1 MAAEET
7 MPTKQGDISLLND
20 PVAQELLHAPIPAH
34 LSYVWTD
41 GSPRVIPIGFTWT
54 GSELVTGTPHNAPKM
69 LALKDGQPVA
79 VTIDSYTPPYH
90 VLYLRGI
97 VRLSPYDGIVPEW
110 AQAGERLMGKEGGTA
125 FATMA
130 DGMVKAGVL
139 KFIRLAVQ
147 PTWAGIIDFEKRFPS
162 GIEKGMEAMAPGE

>member
-1 MAAEET
+1 

-20 PVAQELLHAPIPAH
+20 PIAQELLNAPIPAH

-69 LALKDGQPVA
+69 LALQDGQKVA
-79 VTIDSYTPPYH
+79 VTIDSYTPPFH
-90 VLYLRGI
+90 VLYIRGI
-97 VRLSPYDGIVPEW
+97 VRLSPYEGIVPEW
-110 AQAGERLMGKEGGTA
+110 AQAGERLMGKEGGDA
-125 FATMA
+125 FVATV
-130 DGMVKAGVL
+130 DGLIKAGTL

-147 PTWAGIIDFEKRFPS
+147 PHWAGIIDFEKRFPS
-162 GIEKGMEAMAPGE
+162 GIEKSMEAMMPGG